1 MLACCNL
8 HLFANTHSG
17 TGGIREKRRNALT
30 KHILMLKWTYMTICS
45 CENTRQLRLFEIQ
58 EGEPMKF
65 FIDTANVDEIRK
77 ANDMGV
83 ICGVTTNPSLIAKE
97 GRDFNQVIA
106 EIASI
111 VDGPISGEVKATTT
125 DAEGMIAE
133 GREIAKIHPNMVVK
147 IPMTIEGLK
156 ATKVLASEGI
166 KVNVT
171 LIFSANQALLA
182 ARAGAAYVSPF
193 LGRLDDISQPGI
205 DLIDTV
211 AEIFAL
217 HDIET
222 EIIAA
227 SVRHTMHVTEC
238 ALAGAD
244 IATVPYK
251 VIEQMTHHPLTDQ
264 GIEKF
269 RKDYEAVFGK

>member
-1 MLACCNL
+1 M
-8 HLFANTHSG
+8 
-17 TGGIREKRRNALT
+17 R
-30 KHILMLKWTYMTICS
+30 
-45 CENTRQLRLFEIQ
+45 
-58 EGEPMKF
+58 F
-65 FIDTANVDEIRK
+65 FIDTANVEDIRK

-97 GRDFNQVIA
+97 GRVFEEVIA

-133 GREIAKIHPNMVVK
+133 GRAIAAIHPNMVVK
-147 IPMTIEGLK
+147 IPMTVEGLK
-156 ATKVLASEGI
+156 AVKVLSKEGI
-166 KVNVT
+166 KTNVT

-182 ARAGAAYVSPF
+182 ARAGATYVSPF

-205 DLIDTV
+205 DLVSDI
-211 AEIFAL
+211 AEIFNI
-217 HDIET
+217 HGIET

-227 SVRHTMHVTEC
+227 SVRNPIHVTDC

-244 IATVPYK
+244 IATVPYA
-251 VIEQMTHHPLTDQ
+251 VLEQMIKHPLTAQ

-269 RKDYEAVFGK
+269 QADYRAVFGD